1 MREPRFWRR
10 GGDPW
15 PARLLSPVGALY
27 GAATIL
33 RRWSHRPYR
42 APVPVVVAGGITLGG
57 AGKTPLALT
66 LATLLA
72 ARGPHFLSRGYGG
85 SEAGPLRVDPSRH
98 GAKDVGD
105 EPLLLAGSAPTWVAR
120 DRAAGAKA
128 AAAAGA
134 GLIILDDGFQNPF
147 LAKDLA
153 FLAID
158 GESGLGNGHVFPA
171 GPLRE
176 PIATA
181 LRRAQAVVLIGEDRA
196 GLAGVIAGRCPI
208 LPARLVAADPG
219 AVAGK
224 PVYAF
229 AGIGR
234 PEKFFANLEGAGAI
248 VAGRR
253 EFPDHHPFSESE
265 LAEVLAAA
273 TALGAIPITTAKDRL
288 RLPSGVRE
296 RVRVVE
302 VKLVFEDPAAVEA
315 VLARLQPRAA

>member
-1 MREPRFWRR
+1 M
-10 GGDPW
+10 
-15 PARLLSPVGALY
+15 
-27 GAATIL
+27 
-33 RRWSHRPYR
+33 
-42 APVPVVVAGGITLGG
+42 
-57 AGKTPLALT
+57 
-66 LATLLA
+66 
-72 ARGPHFLSRGYGG
+72 
-85 SEAGPLRVDPSRH
+85 RVDPSRH

-105 EPLLLAGSAPTWVAR
+105 EPLLLAASAPTWVAR

-128 AAAAGA
+128 AATAGA

-176 PIATA
+176 PIGTA

-196 GLAGVIAGRCPI
+196 GIAGLIGGRCPI
-208 LPARLVAADPG
+208 LPARLVAADPV

-234 PEKFFANLEGAGAI
+234 PEKFFASLEDAGAVI
-248 VAGRR
+248 AGRR
-253 EFPDHHPFSESE
+253 EFPDHHPFGESE
-265 LAEVLAAA
+265 IAEVLAAA
-273 TALGAIPITTAKDRL
+273 AALGAIPITTAKDRL
-288 RLPSGVRE
+288 RLPAAVRE
-296 RVRVVE
+296 RVQVFE

-315 VLARLQPRAA
+315 MLARLPPRAA

>member
-15 PARLLSPVGALY
+15 PARLLSPAGALY

-33 RRWSHRPYR
+33 RRWSHQPYR

-57 AGKTPLALT
+57 AGKTPLALA
-66 LATLLA
+66 LAELLA
-72 ARGPHFLSRGYGG
+72 ARNPHFLSRGYGG
-85 SEAGPLRVDPSRH
+85 SKAGPLRVDPSRH

-105 EPLLLAGSAPTWVAR
+105 EPLLLAASAPTWVAR

-153 FLAID
+153 FLTID

-176 PIATA
+176 PLATA
-181 LRRAQAVVLIGEDRA
+181 LRRAQAAVLIGEDRA
-196 GLAGVIAGRCPI
+196 GIAGLIAGRCAI
-208 LPARLVAADPG
+208 LPARLVATDAG

-234 PEKFFANLEGAGAI
+234 PEKFFASLESAGALI
-248 VAGRR
+248 AGRR

-273 TALGAIPITTAKDRL
+273 AALGAVAITTAKDRL
-288 RLPSGVRE
+288 RLPAAVRE
-296 RVRVVE
+296 QVQVFE
-302 VKLVFEDPAAVEA
+302 VKLVFDNPAAVA
-315 VLARLQPRAA
+315 AMLAKLS